1 MSSEPVKLLTIAGS
15 DSGGAAGLQAD
26 LKTWTALAVYGMSVV
41 TAVTAQNSV
50 QVTSIQYLSVEFILA
65 QLEAVLS
72 DYGAQAVKTGFIGQ
86 AKLIT
91 AISQNLDNYEPFYLV
106 VDPVLVD
113 HLGQPMFTEE
123 VVQAYRS
130 QLLPQA
136 NLITPN
142 RHEAALL
149 AGLPEEEIT
158 NHEGLKKAVDKL
170 HLLGASNVLITGNS
184 EGDQMVDYWSDG
196 TQLHRL
202 SVPRIETE
210 NRHGS
215 GDTLSAAICAFLAK
229 GDPMGDA
236 IGKAQQFTTMAL
248 RSAASWQLGRGHGPL
263 SHLIGP
269 IFNTE
274 DKKLI
279 NRLDQ
284 SSTAHDLNYLSSNL

>member
-1 MSSEPVKLLTIAGS
+1 MSSEPVKVLTIAGS

-26 LKTWTALAVYGMSVV
+26 IKTWTALGVYGMSVV

-50 QVTSIQYLSVEFILA
+50 RVAGIQYLSVEFVLA

-86 AKLIT
+86 ADLIT
-91 AISQNLDNYEPFYLV
+91 AISHNLDIYEPSHLV

-113 HLGQPMFTEE
+113 HLGQPMFKQE
-123 VVQAYRS
+123 VVHAYRS

-142 RHEAALL
+142 RHESALL
-149 AGLPEEEIT
+149 AGMPEKEIKDFQ
-158 NHEGLKKAVDKL
+158 GIKKAVDKL
-170 HLLGASNVLITGNS
+170 HLLGAPNVLITGYC

-196 TQLHRL
+196 TQLHHL

-215 GDTLSAAICAFLAK
+215 GDTLSAAICAFLAM

-236 IGKAQQFTTMAL
+236 IVKAQQFTTIAL
-248 RSAASWQLGRGHGPL
+248 RAAASWQLGQGHGPL

-269 IFNTE
+269 IFE
-274 DKKLI
+274 ILDKK
-279 NRLDQ
+279 
-284 SSTAHDLNYLSSNL
+284 TH

>member
-50 QVTSIQYLSVEFILA
+50 QVAGIQYLSAKFVLA
-65 QLEAVLS
+65 QLDTVLA
-72 DYGAQAVKTGFIGQ
+72 DYGAQAVKTGFIGR
-86 AKLIT
+86 ADLIT
-91 AISQNLDNYEPFYLV
+91 AISQNLDNYKPFHLV
-106 VDPVLVD
+106 VDPVLVN
-113 HLGQPMFTEE
+113 HLGQPMFTQE
-123 VVQAYRS
+123 VVQAYRN

-149 AGLPEEEIT
+149 ARLPEEEIR
-158 NHEGLKKAVDKL
+158 NFAGLKKAVDKL
-170 HLLGASNVLITGNS
+170 HLLGASNILITGLS

-196 TQLHRL
+196 TQLHHL
-202 SVPRIETE
+202 SAPRIETE

-215 GDTLSAAICAFLAK
+215 GDTLSAAVCAFLAK

-236 IGKAQQFTTMAL
+236 IVNAQKFTAIAIQ
-248 RSAASWQLGRGHGPL
+248 SAASWQLGHGHGPL
-263 SHLIGP
+263 SHLAG
-269 IFNTE
+269 
-274 DKKLI
+274 K
-279 NRLDQ
+279 
-284 SSTAHDLNYLSSNL
+284 

>member
-1 MSSEPVKLLTIAGS
+1 MAFFYGARIMSSEPVKVLTIAGS

-50 QVTSIQYLSVEFILA
+50 EVAGIQYLPVEFVLA

-86 AKLIT
+86 AELIT
-91 AISQNLDNYEPFYLV
+91 AISDKLDNYKPFHLV
-106 VDPVLVD
+106 VDPVLVN
-113 HLGQPMFTEE
+113 HLGQPMFTQE

-149 AGLPEEEIT
+149 AGMPEEEIT
-158 NHEGLKKAVDKL
+158 NFEGLKKAVGKL
-170 HLLGASNVLITGNS
+170 HLLGAPNVLITGS
-184 EGDQMVDYWSDG
+184 IEGNQMVDYWSDG
-196 TQLHRL
+196 TQLHHL
-202 SVPRIETE
+202 SILRIETE

-215 GDTLSAAICAFLAK
+215 GDTLSAAICASLAK
-229 GDPMGDA
+229 GDSMGDA
-236 IGKAQQFTTMAL
+236 ILKAQQFTTMAL
-248 RSAASWQLGRGHGPL
+248 RAAASWQLGQGHGPL
-263 SHLIGP
+263 SHL
-269 IFNTE
+269 TV
-274 DKKLI
+274 
-279 NRLDQ
+279 R
-284 SSTAHDLNYLSSNL
+284 